1 MSYSIGEFSK
11 MIDLPVSTLRYYENE
26 GLLKPDRDENNLR
39 VYTDQDLKWVT
50 FLLHL
55 KGTGM
60 SMAELKQY
68 TIWRAEGDATMLE
81 RMELLE
87 KRRRLLEKDIQAL
100 MHNLEVIENK
110 IDFYEE
116 RLASAINDSTDQ
128 LPAVEAEKEKSTK

>member
-11 MIDLPVSTLRYYENE
+11 MIGLPVSTLRYYENE
-26 GLLKPDRDENNLR
+26 GLLKPNRDENNLR
-39 VYTDQDLKWVT
+39 VYTDQDFKWVT

-87 KRRRLLEKDIQAL
+87 KRRRLLEKDIQAF
-100 MHNLEVIENK
+100 MHNLDVIENK
-110 IDFYEE
+110 INFYED
-116 RLASAINDSTDQ
+116 RLKGNKDSMISKE
-128 LPAVEAEKEKSTK
+128 EAEKEKSTK

>member
-11 MIDLPVSTLRYYENE
+11 MIGLPVSTLSYYENE

-116 RLASAINDSTDQ
+116 RLAGNKDSMISQ
-128 LPAVEAEKEKSTK
+128 VEAEKEKSTK

>member
-11 MIDLPVSTLRYYENE
+11 MIGLPVSTLRYYENE
-26 GLLKPDRDENNLR
+26 GLLKPDRDKNNLR
-39 VYTDQDLKWVT
+39 IYKDQNLKWMT

-55 KGTGM
+55 KNTGM

-116 RLASAINDSTDQ
+116 RLAGNKDSMISQ
-128 LPAVEAEKEKSTK
+128 VEAEKEKSTK

>member
-11 MIDLPVSTLRYYENE
+11 MIGLPTSTLRYYENE
-26 GLLKPDRDENNLR
+26 GLLKPNRDENNLR
-39 VYTDQDLKWVT
+39 VYTDEDFRWTT

-68 TIWRAEGDATMLE
+68 TAWRAEGDATMLE

-87 KRRRLLEKDIQAL
+87 KRRAVVGKRYPS
-100 MHNLEVIENK
+100 
-110 IDFYEE
+110 ID
-116 RLASAINDSTDQ
+116 AQS
-128 LPAVEAEKEKSTK
+128 

>member
-11 MIDLPVSTLRYYENE
+11 MIGLPVSTLRYYENE

-39 VYTDQDLKWVT
+39 VYTDQALKWVT

-60 SMAELKQY
+60 SMADANQHPL
-68 TIWRAEGDATMLE
+68 WRAEGDATMLE

-87 KRRRLLEKDIQAL
+87 KRRRL
-100 MHNLEVIENK
+100 
-110 IDFYEE
+110 
-116 RLASAINDSTDQ
+116 
-128 LPAVEAEKEKSTK
+128 